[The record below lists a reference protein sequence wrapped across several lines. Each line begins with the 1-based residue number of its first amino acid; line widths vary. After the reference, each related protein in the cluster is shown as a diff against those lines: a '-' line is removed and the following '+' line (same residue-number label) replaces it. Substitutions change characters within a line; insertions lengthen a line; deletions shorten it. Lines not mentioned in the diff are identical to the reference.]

1 MSGAW
6 TTNTLNLNNK
16 FNSSFPMD
24 SMYKHKLL
32 VCTWLVHNFLKLRCP
47 MYVKSL
53 IGGTCVFPI
62 FRSEQIWNVQIVDNI
77 DRKRLDMSE
86 VRKCGDS
93 F

>member
-1 MSGAW
+1 
-6 TTNTLNLNNK
+6 
-16 FNSSFPMD
+16 
-24 SMYKHKLL
+24 
-32 VCTWLVHNFLKLRCP
+32 

-77 DRKRLDMSE
+77 DRKRLDMSK

>member
-1 MSGAW
+1 
-6 TTNTLNLNNK
+6 
-16 FNSSFPMD
+16 
-24 SMYKHKLL
+24 
-32 VCTWLVHNFLKLRCP
+32 

-53 IGGTCVFPI
+53 IGGTCVFSI